1 MRGHKL
7 AVVLL
12 AVWSLGLTL
21 FAINLRHSANRN
33 QESVGTLMN
42 LLEIHSW
49 EVPMP
54 KDPNTEWSFELR
66 DYRESK
72 VVAKGKDDWMDFS
85 KKAKIVFMPTGEESI
100 HRFWFIQTKGTSSG
114 KTRVDVCDA
123 PAQIYQGCDA
133 GQLEYVWYPA
143 PERIEDGRT
152 YILCDIKETLQT
164 LPPQRRKQL
173 VLHLVRFRLELVQT
187 TVNNMQETEVVDR
200 GEVGFPLRGF
210 IGFTNTGTPVK
221 GMLVECFVE
230 GAKKPVK
237 TTSTDASGHFSFPDL
252 LEGKYYLRASQRG
265 IATINTVVS
274 TGRRFNN
281 VLSLVTEACSPDSDC
296 RF

>member
-1 MRGHKL
+1 
-7 AVVLL
+7 
-12 AVWSLGLTL
+12 
-21 FAINLRHSANRN
+21 
-33 QESVGTLMN
+33 
-42 LLEIHSW
+42 
-49 EVPMP
+49 
-54 KDPNTEWSFELR
+54 
-66 DYRESK
+66 
-72 VVAKGKDDWMDFS
+72 
-85 KKAKIVFMPTGEESI
+85 
-100 HRFWFIQTKGTSSG
+100 
-114 KTRVDVCDA
+114 
-123 PAQIYQGCDA
+123 
-133 GQLEYVWYPA
+133 
-143 PERIEDGRT
+143 
-152 YILCDIKETLQT
+152 
-164 LPPQRRKQL
+164 
-173 VLHLVRFRLELVQT
+173 
-187 TVNNMQETEVVDR
+187 MQETEVVDR

-252 LEGKYYLRASQRG
+252 PEGKYYLRASQRG